1 MDYYTYNPNSQGD
14 CLGYWHEH
22 WLEIC
27 AKIINAIEN
36 VPNVLNGI
44 RLLNSFMK
52 LSWCNMNFNN
62 TKKTKTVPIMKNM
75 LLNSVNIFPSEKID
89 NIKPVI
95 AKGKFFMIFII

>member
-14 CLGYWHEH
+14 CLGYCMNIG
-22 WLEIC
+22 LRYVL
-27 AKIINAIEN
+27 KIINAIEN

-75 LLNSVNIFPSEKID
+75 LLNSVNIFPSEKIA

-95 AKGKFFMIFII
+95 AKGTFFMIFII

>member
-1 MDYYTYNPNSQGD
+1 MDYYAYNPNSQGD

-52 LSWCNMNFNN
+52 LSWCNINF
-62 TKKTKTVPIMKNM
+62 KKE
-75 LLNSVNIFPSEKID
+75 SNIIYVDMIGFNGNLEK
-89 NIKPVI
+89 
-95 AKGKFFMIFII
+95 